1 MDDLETLV
9 VKLFD
14 IEAFKFGSFKL
25 KSGIQSPIY
34 IDLRVII
41 SYPDILRSIAVHI
54 NEVIQRANITCDSIC
69 GVPYTALPIASII
82 CVDYK
87 RPMLIRRKEK
97 KDYGTKKL
105 IEGKFQSNDRCLIIE
120 DIVTSGSSV
129 AETAEVLRTEGL
141 QVTDA
146 IVFFDREQNG
156 ENNLRDKN
164 IRLFRV
170 LTVTDVLKHLV
181 KNGRIT
187 EEISKD
193 VQVFIRENQIQL
205 SSLKPNIVE
214 VRGSPIPIRQRF
226 QSIMKEKKTN
236 LCLSADL
243 TSLDEIIELSKQ
255 IGSNICMLK
264 IHCDILDDF
273 SMDKILQLKDISRKL
288 NFLLLEDRK
297 FADIGN
303 TVKLQYTKG
312 LFQVAQWADLVTVHI
327 LPGDGIV
334 QALEQA
340 AESIDEPR
348 GCLLIA
354 QMSSKGALTNNEDY
368 VKGAVQCAKKYSDFV
383 IGFIS
388 QSRLTTDNQYFHC
401 TPGVHLSNTG
411 DQLGQQYVT
420 PRQAIDGRGAD
431 ILIVGRAILD
441 SINRVK
447 TAQEYQEEGYQ
458 AYEQLR
464 HV

>member
-1 MDDLETLV
+1 MGAIDQLILQ
-9 VKLFD
+9 LFD

-41 SYPDILRSIAVHI
+41 SYPDILRSVANHMNNILQNSNVSF
-54 NEVIQRANITCDSIC
+54 NEIC

-87 RPMLIRRKEK
+87 RPMLLRRKEAK
-97 KDYGTKKL
+97 NYGTKKI
-105 IEGKFQSNDRCLIIE
+105 IEGKFRPNDRCIIIE
-120 DIVTSGSSV
+120 DIVTTGSSV
-129 AETAEVLRTEGL
+129 IETAESLWAEGL

-146 IVFFDREQNG
+146 IVLIDREQHG
-156 ENNLRDKN
+156 EKNLQEKN
-164 IRLFRV
+164 IRLHRV
-170 LTVTDVLKHLV
+170 LKISEVLDCLV
-181 KNGRIT
+181 RHGKIT
-187 EEISKD
+187 EEVSKNVSEFIHGNQMQLPTLKIEIEDKNIS
-193 VQVFIRENQIQL
+193 
-205 SSLKPNIVE
+205 
-214 VRGSPIPIRQRF
+214 IPIRQRF
-226 QSIMKEKKTN
+226 QTIIKEKKSN

-243 TSLDEIIELSKQ
+243 TSLDEIIELSNL
-255 IGSNICMLK
+255 IGKNICMLK
-264 IHCDILDDF
+264 IHCDILTDF
-273 SMDKILQLKDISRKL
+273 SMDKIQELKDVSRRL

-303 TVKLQYTKG
+303 TVALQYTKG
-312 LFQVAQWADLVTVHI
+312 LFQIAEWADLVTVHV
-327 LPGDGIV
+327 LPGEGIV

-340 AESIDEPR
+340 AQTINESR

-368 VKGAVQCAKKYSDFV
+368 VNGVIKCAEKYSDFV

-388 QSRLTTDNQYFHC
+388 QSRLTTSDKYLHC
-401 TPGVHLSNTG
+401 TPGVHLTNTG

-431 ILIVGRAILD
+431 IVIVGRAILD

-447 TAQEYQEEGYQ
+447 TAEAYQQECYQVYEE
-458 AYEQLR
+458 LR
-464 HV
+464 KI